1 MIVKGLEYK
10 SIVLEP
16 FCIQRNKGVIPSELD
31 NGKLKNLALQN
42 EPQGKTG
49 LRRLITKFLEYA

>member
-10 SIVLEP
+10 YIVLEP
-16 FCIQRNKGVIPSELD
+16 FCIQRSKGVIPSELD
-31 NGKLKNLALQN
+31 NGKLNLVLQN

-49 LRRLITKFLEYA
+49 LRRLITKFLEHA